1 MKRARPDD
9 EKADDPNACPENID
23 SSVVDANDIAGKE
36 SVVDPGLHGIDGSG
50 FARSKLRNGTPFWE
64 RLTCKARLT

>member
-36 SVVDPGLHGIDGSG
+36 SVVDPGLTALTGADSPV
-50 FARSKLRNGTPFWE
+50 SKLRNGTPFWE